1 MTLLSVLCPYCG
13 AGCRLGLRVEGDRAV
28 GVEYLTD
35 HPVALGALC
44 PKGNV
49 AHEIIHHP
57 DRLQRPLVRENGQ
70 FREADW
76 DEALGLIAR
85 NLSRIRQEHGP
96 DALGFLASA
105 KATNEENYLFQKL
118 ARLLGT
124 NNVDHCARLCHA
136 PSVVGLRRALGS
148 GAMTNPIPDLANS
161 RCILVIGSNFAEN
174 HPIVARWVWE
184 AKDRGATVIVADP
197 RYTPTARM
205 ADLYLPLRPGTDIAL
220 LNGMAAV
227 ILREGLADYDFIAAR
242 TEGFG
247 ELRAALADFSLR
259 QAAAVTG
266 LASGDILRAARAY
279 ARSPASAIVY
289 CMGVTQHTVGTD
301 NVLACANLAL
311 LCGQV
316 GRSGAGLFPL
326 RGQNNVQGASD
337 MGALAD
343 LLPGYI
349 PVADEEGRR
358 RLARLWGRE
367 DLPASPGLSVVEL
380 MEAALEGRVRG
391 MLVMGENPV
400 VSDPAAGETTRAL
413 EGLEFLVVQDLFLTE
428 TARLAHVV
436 LPVACW
442 AEKSGSYT
450 DTERRVQWSP
460 KGVEP
465 PGQARPDLEI
475 IGELGRRLGLWDRVP
490 GPEEVLAEINR
501 ALPAYRGI
509 TPERLQAAP
518 EGVFW
523 PCPDPAHPGTPI
535 LHRERF
541 ATPTGRGRFYPV
553 AYRPPPEVP
562 DARFPLWM
570 TTGRV
575 VVHYN
580 SGSLSRRV
588 PELAAYAPEVWVAV
602 HPQDARRLEV
612 EDGETVRMRSPR
624 GDIQARV
631 QVSDHVQPGLVF
643 LPFHFPGVNALTLK
657 ELDREA
663 RIPSYKVAACAILTL
678 PPDPLPSPELRSEE
692 GKGEEEE

>member
-1 MTLLSVLCPYCG
+1 MTLIPVLCPYCG
-13 AGCRLGLRVEGDRAV
+13 AGCRLGLQVEDGRAV

-49 AHEIIHHP
+49 AHEVIHHP
-57 DRLQRPLVRENGQ
+57 DRLEHPLVRENGR

-76 DEALGLIAR
+76 EEALGLVAY

-105 KATNEENYLFQKL
+105 KATNEENYFFQKL

-136 PSVVGLRRALGS
+136 PSVMGLRRALGS
-148 GAMTNPIPDLANS
+148 GAMTNPIPDLAHS

-174 HPIVARWVWE
+174 HPVVARWVWE
-184 AKDRGATVIVADP
+184 AKDRGATFIVADP
-197 RYTPTARM
+197 RHTPTARM
-205 ADLYLPLRPGTDIAL
+205 ANLYLPLRPGTDVAF

-242 TEGFG
+242 TEGFE
-247 ELRAALADFSLR
+247 ELRAALADFTPER
-259 QAAAVTG
+259 AAEITG
-266 LASGDILRAARAY
+266 LAPSDILRAARVY
-279 ARSPASAIVY
+279 VRSPASAIVY

-316 GRSGAGLFPL
+316 GRPGAGLFPL

-337 MGALAD
+337 MGALAE
-343 LLPGYI
+343 LLPGYV
-349 PVADEEGRR
+349 PVADDEGRR

-367 DLPASPGLSVVEL
+367 DLPAFSGLSVVEL
-380 MEAALEGRVRG
+380 MDAALEGRVRA
-391 MLVMGENPV
+391 LYVMGENPV
-400 VSDPAAGETTRAL
+400 VSDPAAGETVRAL
-413 EGLEFLVVQDLFLTE
+413 ENLEFLVVQDLFLTE
-428 TARLAHVV
+428 TARLAHVA
-436 LPVACW
+436 LPAACW

-450 DTERRVQWSP
+450 NTERRVQWSP
-460 KGVEP
+460 KAVEP
-465 PGQARPDLEI
+465 PGQARPDLSI
-475 IGELGRRLGLWDRVP
+475 IGELGRRLGLWERAP

-501 ALPAYRGI
+501 AIPAYGGI
-509 TPERLQAAP
+509 TPERLQATP

-541 ATPTGRGRFYPV
+541 TTPSGRGRFHPV
-553 AYRPPPEVP
+553 AYQPPPETP
-562 DARFPLWM
+562 DAHYPLWM

-575 VVHYN
+575 VIHYN
-580 SGSLSRRV
+580 SGSMSLRLS
-588 PELAAYAPEVWVAV
+588 ELAAYAPEVWVTV
-602 HPQDARRLEV
+602 HPEDARRLGV
-612 EDGETVRMRSPR
+612 QDGEMVRVRSRR
-624 GDIQARV
+624 GDVEARV
-631 QVSDHVQPGLVF
+631 QVSDQVQPGLVF
-643 LPFHFPGVNALTLK
+643 LPFHFPGVNVLTLK

-663 RIPSYKVAACAILTL
+663 RVPSYKVASCALERT
-678 PPDPLPSPELRSEE
+678 EE
-692 GKGEEEE
+692 G

>member
-1 MTLLSVLCPYCG
+1 MKCPLLIPVLCPYCG
-13 AGCRLGLRVEGDRAV
+13 AGCRLGLRVEDGRAV

-49 AHEIIHHP
+49 AHQIIGHP
-57 DRLQRPLVRENGQ
+57 DRLQRPLIRENGRL
-70 FREADW
+70 READW
-76 DEALGLIAR
+76 DEALSRVAQ

-148 GAMTNPIPDLANS
+148 GAITNPIPDLANA
-161 RCILVIGSNFAEN
+161 RCILIVGSNFAEN
-174 HPIVARWVWE
+174 HPVVARWVWE
-184 AKDRGATVIVADP
+184 AKDRGATVVVADP

-205 ADLYLPLRPGTDIAL
+205 ADLFLPLRPGTDVAL

-227 ILREGLADYDFIAAR
+227 ILREGLADYGFIAAR
-242 TEGFG
+242 TEGFEG
-247 ELRAALADFSLR
+247 LRAALAGFTLED
-259 QAAAVTG
+259 AAAVTG
-266 LASGDILRAARAY
+266 LAPGDILRAARAY

-316 GRSGAGLFPL
+316 GRPGAGLFPL

-337 MGALAD
+337 MGALAE
-343 LLPGYI
+343 LLPGYV
-349 PVADEEGRR
+349 PVADAEGRR

-367 DLPASPGLSVVEL
+367 DLPDSPGLSVVEL
-380 MEAALEGRVRG
+380 MGAALEGRVRG
-391 MLVMGENPV
+391 MVVMGENPV

-413 EGLEFLVVQDLFLTE
+413 ENLEFLVVQDLFLTE

-436 LPVACW
+436 LPAACW

-460 KGVEP
+460 KAVEP
-465 PGQARPDLEI
+465 PGQARPDLAV
-475 IGELGRRLGLWDRVP
+475 IGELGRRLGLWERAP

-501 ALPAYRGI
+501 AVPAYGGI

-518 EGVFW
+518 EGIFW
-523 PCPDPAHPGTPI
+523 PCPNSAHPGTPV

-541 ATPTGRGRFYPV
+541 ATPSGRGRFHPV
-553 AYRPPPEVP
+553 AHRPPPERP
-562 DARFPLWM
+562 DARFSLWM

-580 SGSLSRRV
+580 SGSMSRRL
-588 PELAAYAPEVWVAV
+588 PELAAYAPEVWVTV
-602 HPQDARRLEV
+602 HPQDAQRLGV
-612 EDGETVRMRSPR
+612 QDGEKVRVRSPR
-624 GDIQARV
+624 GDVEARV
-631 QVSDHVQPGLVF
+631 RLSDRIQPGLVF

-663 RIPSYKVAACAILTL
+663 RTPSYKVAACTL
-678 PPDPLPSPELRSEE
+678 EPVGVEE
-692 GKGEEEE
+692 G